1 MSRII
6 DMRISPAVALNAA
19 VSELEAGSLVII
31 PTETVYGIAA
41 LPKKERAVEA
51 IFQLKGRSAHKAITL
66 LTTDIVQASS
76 LVKSELIFDQL
87 ADAFWPGPLTI
98 VTYRASGLDFRLGGD
113 EETIGVRCPDHDL
126 VRSLTSTL
134 GPLAV
139 TSANLSG
146 QPTEVSADL
155 AAAAVGND
163 LLVIDGG
170 LCTGTPSTVINLT
183 KNPACL
189 LRSGSISREDLL
201 TVGLTLAEG

>member
-1 MSRII
+1 
-6 DMRISPAVALNAA
+6 
-19 VSELEAGSLVII
+19 
-31 PTETVYGIAA
+31 
-41 LPKKERAVEA
+41 
-51 IFQLKGRSAHKAITL
+51 
-66 LTTDIVQASS
+66 
-76 LVKSELIFDQL
+76 
-87 ADAFWPGPLTI
+87 
-98 VTYRASGLDFRLGGD
+98 
-113 EETIGVRCPDHDL
+113 
-126 VRSLTSTL
+126 STL

>member
-139 TSANLSG
+139 TSA
-146 QPTEVSADL
+146 
-155 AAAAVGND
+155 
-163 LLVIDGG
+163 
-170 LCTGTPSTVINLT
+170 
-183 KNPACL
+183 
-189 LRSGSISREDLL
+189 
-201 TVGLTLAEG
+201 